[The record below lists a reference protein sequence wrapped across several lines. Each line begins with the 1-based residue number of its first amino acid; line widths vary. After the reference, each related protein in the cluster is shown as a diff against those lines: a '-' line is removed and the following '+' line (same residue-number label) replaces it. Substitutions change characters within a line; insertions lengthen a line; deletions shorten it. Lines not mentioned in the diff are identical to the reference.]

1 MEAEYIIFETV
12 QRAAADQTKVRQI
25 LLVLAAEGHAIVLA
39 MAELEIYAAQMLF
52 LSRQVAEASV
62 TNAKDGSKNTVTR
75 NFPIVASRAQSVT
88 MAMRARRFCKR
99 DCL

>member
-39 MAELEIYAAQMLF
+39 VPELEIYAAQMLF
-52 LSRQVAEASV
+52 LSRQIAEASIASPK
-62 TNAKDGSKNTVTR
+62 NGPKNTITR
-75 NFPIVASRAQSVT
+75 NFPIGAARAQSVT
-88 MAMRARRFCKR
+88 MAMRACGFCKR
-99 DCL
+99 NCL